1 MNKEP
6 RLKFTKEERSAPELK
21 KAIHKVDK
29 ATKKADKAQA
39 KLQKKGIK
47 RSYIDPKTGKVKTKL
62 TNTVKNAPVQT
73 IISSIHGE
81 IEKSEDENLGVQSTH
96 KSEKMLETGVH
107 LLHEGYKT
115 HKLKPYRKA
124 VYAERELE
132 KANINAL
139 YKKSLYEN
147 PQLSSNPLSRF
158 QQKQA
163 IKKQYANAKRANQ
176 TANNANNVA
185 QNAKKAART
194 AKEKSKQAIEVILR
208 HKKSVLVVLALFMM
222 ICIIGSSMSSCTMI
236 AQSIGS
242 AVSSSTYPSKD
253 QDMLDAEATYSAK
266 EAELQSYLDN
276 YESTHSYDEYHYDLD
291 EIGHDPYVLISLL
304 TAYHGGEWTL
314 SEVQSTLDM
323 LFEKQYK
330 LTEEVIA
337 ETRHDSDGNSYT
349 YYICYVTLENF
360 DLSHLPVYILN
371 EQQMSMYAVYM
382 STLGN
387 RPDLFPQNEYPN
399 ASVTDDFLDY
409 DVPPEALEDEQF
421 ANMIKEAEKYL
432 GYPYVWGGSYPSTS
446 FDCSGFVSWVINN
459 CGNGWNVGRLT
470 ANGLLGICT
479 PVSSANAKAGDLIF
493 FKGTYNTSG
502 ASHVGIYVG
511 GNYMIHCGDP
521 ISYADISSSYWQSHF
536 YTFGRLP

>member
-1 MNKEP
+1 M
-6 RLKFTKEERSAPELK
+6 LK
-21 KAIHKVDK
+21 KAIHKVNK

-81 IEKSEDENLGVQSTH
+81 IEKSDDENVGVQSTH

-107 LLHEGYKT
+107 LLHEGYKS

-124 VYAERELE
+124 AYAERELK

-147 PQLSSNPLSRF
+147 PQLSRNPLSRF

-163 IKKQYANAKRANQ
+163 IKKQYANAKRASQ
-176 TANNANNVA
+176 TANNANNIA
-185 QNAKKAART
+185 QNAKKAVRT
-194 AKEKSKQAIEVILR
+194 AKEKTKQAIELILR
-208 HKKSVLVVLALFMM
+208 HKKSVLVILALFMM

-291 EIGHDPYVLISLL
+291 EIGHEPYVLISLL
-304 TAYHGGEWTL
+304 TAYHEGEWTL

-330 LTEEVIA
+330 LTEEVVA

-387 RPDLFPQNEYPN
+387 RPDLFPQSEYPN

-432 GYPYVWGGSYPSTS
+432 GYPYVWGGSSPSTS

-493 FKGTYNTSG
+493 FQGTYNTSG